1 MENSSALPTLRIPAL
16 LTIISI
22 SSEISDR
29 NLFIDSDDDKSSSFL
44 DGLRI
49 FISSFWRISLIE
61 LPIPLDVP
69 VISAVF
75 VCILFL
81 IHC

>member
-29 NLFIDSDDDKSSSFL
+29 NLFIDSDDDKSSLFHHFEEFL
-44 DGLRI
+44 
-49 FISSFWRISLIE
+49 
-61 LPIPLDVP
+61 
-69 VISAVF
+69 
-75 VCILFL
+75 
-81 IHC
+81 